1 MLLAASTNRCYSYP
15 VLSKHL
21 FDCLD
26 SIPDILSS
34 RPRCLAFDID
44 GTISE
49 IAPTPQQ
56 AFVTAACRN
65 SLRALVPYFDV
76 VAAVSGR
83 SADDA
88 RAMIAVDGLIY
99 IGNHG
104 LEEWAGGSVLSRP
117 DAEFYKSRIEEVL
130 HELARRSQIA
140 GVLIENKGVTASIH
154 YRRATQPKVARAA
167 ILQAI
172 QEVKAAKTL
181 EVFEGKMVVELRPQV
196 KGAKGSALRRLV
208 EFYKLAS
215 VIYLGDDVTDVDA
228 FIMLQKLRAARGLST
243 LAIAVLG
250 FETPP
255 QVLDHAEV
263 TLDGVSEVE
272 RFLVWLAK
280 EAAGKDTPTI

>member
-1 MLLAASTNRCYSYP
+1 M
-15 VLSKHL
+15 LSKHL

-26 SIPDILSS
+26 SIRDILSN

-56 AFVTAACRN
+56 AFVTTACRN

-76 VAAVSGR
+76 IAAVSGR

-88 RAMIAVDGLIY
+88 RAMVAVDGLTY

-104 LEEWAGGSVLSRP
+104 LEEWAGGSVLSHC
-117 DAEFYKSRIEEVL
+117 DAEFYKSRIEEAL
-130 HELARRSQIA
+130 DELAHRLQIA
-140 GVLIENKGVTASIH
+140 GVLAENKGVTASIH
-154 YRRATQPKVARAA
+154 YRGAIQPKVARAA

-172 QEVKAAKTL
+172 QEVEAAKTL
-181 EVFEGKMVVELRPQV
+181 EVFEGKMVVELRPPV
-196 KGAKGSALRRLV
+196 KEAKGSALKRLA

-243 LAIAVLG
+243 LAVAVLG

-263 TLDGVSEVE
+263 TLNGVSEVE
-272 RFLVWLAK
+272 RFLLWLTK
-280 EAAGKDTPTI
+280 EAAGKDSPTI